1 MGNGETGQQ
10 AKLMRRLEDGAILD
24 QPCWS
29 FIKEMN
35 SFSDERL
42 DSVAIRD
49 GYRAYTYRQMF
60 RKWERYAEALTGIG
74 ITGENGSRVA
84 LIGTPAAET
93 IFAIYGLNMTGAT
106 VSQIYHLDLYDERQI
121 NSMIQREGIT
131 DLMISEI
138 WAFPLLMKRLMS
150 DREKLGLRNI
160 IVLESPMGGEFI
172 VPWLESIRKTNAT
185 LFGELDGG
193 LLMEDLLKE
202 YEAEPIAYGS
212 EKSSDAS
219 FILHTTGTVN
229 GMHKPVPLSDKALNA
244 FIPVA
249 LKAKETYDDFQGLP
263 DHLVCGLTLNTA
275 WVYAMVDMLHMPLG
289 LGMEVVCIPWG
300 GTNPRYG
307 ESIEHYGFNVMFTSM
322 SILDSWLKSTPDMDL
337 SSVKVVFMGG
347 TYVSP
352 EYKQQFNDYLNSCG
366 STARIVNGY
375 GLSELGGAC
384 IISPSDRDDDAI
396 GFPLPGF
403 EVKIYVEDEDRF
415 YNLSDGPRTGVL
427 FLSSDTLSSG
437 KLDDETFFELDE
449 IDGVKYLNTNDL
461 IRVNDDGSMTCIG
474 RSNQF
479 FVNNAGVRFDA
490 GLVQTAITSQ
500 PGIVACGIVPEFH
513 KMIHDNVPVLYV
525 ETDKRVPGE
534 LATIHQA
541 LIQVFVKDGMLADSN
556 MPSMC
561 VIVERIPLNSGGKV
575 DGKRLASGT
584 VTGQRFSVKSVKSP
598 DGRLVDALLVPATEG
613 ESDFMGAGVP
623 EELENDPYNI
633 LSELFAII
641 PDINEGNYAKIFRIP
656 GLRELI
662 IKLTGFDIN
671 NAFKSTMRTMPKM
684 LNMAFRKY
692 VSPIMKGD
700 GKMSKK
706 KSGFPMPPMPPLASM
721 APVVPPMFPLWDAFD
736 WDEWD
741 WSWDWDW
748 DSQKEKVDEKSQEFK
763 ADFKTYW
770 EKAIDIQ
777 KSSIDSSKDQFD
789 QFFEY
794 MMGMQD
800 DFVEFFPEELPWM
813 PSWVKPPKEVRK
825 AMKEFQKMANEYFVA
840 QNDSWAD
847 FWIECQEKACAQI
860 PDAPASAE
868 ETEVVAEAKVV
879 KEEPKK
885 AATKQTATK
894 AAATKQTTAKPAATK
909 QTAAKPAAAKQTAAK
924 DAKATKD
931 AKPAKDA
938 K

>member
-1 MGNGETGQQ
+1 ME
-10 AKLMRRLEDGAILD
+10 RLESGAMLD

-49 GYRAYTYRQMF
+49 GYHGYTYRQMF
-60 RKWERYAEALTGIG
+60 RNWERYAEAFTGVG

-84 LIGTPAAET
+84 LINTPSAES
-93 IFAIYGLNMTGAT
+93 IFAIYGLNMTGAS
-106 VSQIYHLDLYDERQI
+106 VSQIYHLDLFDEKQI
-121 NSMIQREGIT
+121 NSMIEREGIT
-131 DLMISEI
+131 DLVVSEM
-138 WAFPLLMKRLMS
+138 WAFPRLMKRLLR
-150 DREKLGLRNI
+150 DREQLGLRNI

-172 VPWLESIRKTNAT
+172 VPWLEIIRKTNAA
-185 LFGELDGG
+185 LFSELDGG

-202 YEAEPIAYGS
+202 YEATPISYGS
-212 EKSSDAS
+212 KKSSDSAM
-219 FILHTTGTVN
+219 ILHTTGTVN

-244 FIPVA
+244 FVPVA
-249 LKAKETYDDFQGLP
+249 CKVKDAYDDFQGLP

-275 WVYAMVDMLHMPLG
+275 WVYSMVDMLHMPLG

-300 GTNPRYG
+300 GANPRYG
-307 ESIEHYGFNVMFTSM
+307 EAIEHYGFNVMFTSM
-322 SILDSWLKSTPDMDL
+322 SILDSWLKSMPEMDL

-352 EYKQQFNDYLNSCG
+352 EYKQQFNDYLKLCG

-384 IISPSDRDDDAI
+384 VISPSDRDDDAI

-403 EVKIYVEDEDRF
+403 KVKIYVEDEDRF
-415 YNLSDGPRTGVL
+415 YDLSDGPRTGVL
-427 FLSSDTLSSG
+427 FLASDTMSSG
-437 KLDDETFFELDE
+437 KLDDATFFELDE
-449 IDGVKYLNTNDL
+449 IDGVKYVNTNDL

-525 ETDKRVPGE
+525 ETDKIGAAE

-541 LIQVFVKDGMLADSN
+541 LVQVFVKDDMLADTN
-556 MPSMC
+556 MPSQC
-561 VIVERIPLNSGGKV
+561 VIVDRIPLNSGGKV
-575 DGKRLASGT
+575 DVKRLASGA
-584 VTGQRFSVKSVKSP
+584 VTGKRFSVKSVKAA
-598 DGRLVDALLVPATEG
+598 DEKLVDILLVPATEG
-613 ESDFMGAGVP
+613 ESAFMGAGVP

-671 NAFKSTMRTMPKM
+671 NMFKSMMRTMPKM
-684 LNMAFRKY
+684 FNMAFRKY

-700 GKMSKK
+700 GKMSKNKK
-706 KSGFPMPPMPPLASM
+706 KSGFPKPPMA
-721 APVVPPMFPLWDAFD
+721 PMFPMWDASDWD

-741 WSWDWDW
+741 WSWDWEDW
-748 DSQKEKVDEKSQEFK
+748 DWDTRKEKPYEKSQEFM
-763 ADFKTYW
+763 ADFKEYW
-770 EKAIDIQ
+770 EKAIDLQ
-777 KSSIDSSKDQFD
+777 KSAIDGSKEQYE
-789 QFFEY
+789 QFFAH
-794 MMGMQD
+794 MMDM
-800 DFVEFFPEELPWM
+800 
-813 PSWVKPPKEVRK
+813 
-825 AMKEFQKMANEYFVA
+825 
-840 QNDSWAD
+840 
-847 FWIECQEKACAQI
+847 
-860 PDAPASAE
+860 
-868 ETEVVAEAKVV
+868 
-879 KEEPKK
+879 
-885 AATKQTATK
+885 
-894 AAATKQTTAKPAATK
+894 
-909 QTAAKPAAAKQTAAK
+909 
-924 DAKATKD
+924 
-931 AKPAKDA
+931 
-938 K
+938 